1 MLFIETEFGIESD
14 LLLKEF
20 IVSAAVA
27 GAIVGS
33 IGAAFV
39 NERFGRRLAI
49 ILSCIVFIGGAALMA
64 FAATVWELIAG
75 RFLAGI
81 GIGIASMSVP
91 IYIAEMAP
99 CSIRGALVSV
109 DVMLITGGQFIS
121 YGVDAALINVPHNW
135 RWMLGLS
142 AIPAIVQLIGMLFL
156 PESPRWL
163 VGKDK
168 SNEAQ
173 EVLARIR
180 RSNVVA
186 AQEVRQIEASI
197 EEERIQRR
205 AAANGRGEDEMSQGQ
220 LERVW
225 QETKLWFTSPTLRK
239 ALIVGVGLQV
249 FQQLCGINTVMYYSP
264 TILKMAGFG
273 QNSDAIYSSMA
284 VAFANMTMTLVA
296 IFTID
301 RVGRRPLLLGSLI
314 GVYCSLLLLAIS
326 FALPEDSGRWL
337 ALSAL
342 IMYIVCFAP
351 GMGPVPWAINAEIY
365 PLHARAIGG
374 SIASTSNWISNLIV
388 SATFLHLIETAG
400 ATGAFLVYALIAV
413 FAFEFVYFIVPETK
427 GLSLEEVRQV

>member
-1 MLFIETEFGIESD
+1 MINNI
-14 LLLKEF
+14 
-20 IVSAAVA
+20 
-27 GAIVGS
+27 
-33 IGAAFV
+33 
-39 NERFGRRLAI
+39 
-49 ILSCIVFIGGAALMA
+49 
-64 FAATVWELIAG
+64 FANVTNKG